1 MAKTKT
7 ITTEEEAAEAAAAG
21 RLTLIQRRKMG
32 LTIVNCARVAAK
44 LRKAGTLSEDADV
57 AAAQIAAELAGEN
70 PKAFQAAGADWGA
83 ILAFIEKL
91 LPLILQ
97 LIALFGI

>member
-7 ITTEEEAAEAAAAG
+7 ITIEAEAAEAAAG

-32 LTIVNCARVAAK
+32 LTIANCARAAAK
-44 LRKAGTLSEDADV
+44 LRKAGTLSDDADV

-83 ILAFIEKL
+83 ILAFIERI
-91 LPLILQ
+91 LPIILQ
-97 LIALFGI
+97 LIALFGA